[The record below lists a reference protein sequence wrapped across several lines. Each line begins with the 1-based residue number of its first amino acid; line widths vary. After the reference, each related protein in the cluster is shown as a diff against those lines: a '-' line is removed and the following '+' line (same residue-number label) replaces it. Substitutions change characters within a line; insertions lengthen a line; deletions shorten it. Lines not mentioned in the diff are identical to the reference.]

1 MAVQMFFDD
10 LEVVDYY
17 ARALYDQGLVSAEE
31 YIRFLNFTE
40 ELLDELKKIAGIERI
55 DMSFW

>member
-40 ELLDELKKIAGIERI
+40 ELLDELN
-55 DMSFW
+55 W